1 MQLDTLIV
9 FMSQHCFKHLVKNT
23 QSSKQSPD
31 VRIWTPPSHHGR
43 RQSTQ
48 RSCNLLQII
57 QASKAE
63 IGIGVRHAAA
73 SRYSLVG
80 TFYMVSSKQCPTLL
94 KIVNKSKEYVSVRS
108 VNEI

>member
-31 VRIWTPPSHHGR
+31 VRIWAPPSHHGR
-43 RQSTQ
+43 RQGTQ

-63 IGIGVRHAAA
+63 IGIGVRHAAF
-73 SRYSLVG
+73 RYSLVG
-80 TFYMVSSKQCPTLL
+80 TFYMVSSKQCPILL

-108 VNEI
+108 VNES